1 MTSDAIFL
9 KAQSLLPGG
18 VNSPVRAFKSV
29 GGTPRV
35 IARAVGA
42 ELIDVE
48 GRSYIDC
55 VGAWGAGI
63 LGHAH
68 AAVAQAITQA
78 VELGPSPGLCNGLE
92 VSLAREITARVPCAE
107 RIRFVNS
114 GTEAVMSAVRLAR
127 AATGRDIVLKFEGGY
142 HGHADAMLVRA
153 GSGAATLGLPDSPGV
168 TRGAAA
174 DTRVCAYN
182 DLEAVEATAAAEGER
197 LAAVIVEPVAGN
209 MGVVPP
215 VEGFLQGVRTVCT
228 RVGALLIFD
237 EVMTGFRVARGGAA
251 ARSGVRPDLITLG
264 KIIGGGLPI
273 GAYAGR
279 ADLMN
284 LVAPAGPVYQAGTFC
299 GHPVVMAAGLAT
311 LAQLTEGDYAKLE
324 SAGEKVERGLC
335 SALKAAGESG
345 CVQRVGSMLTLYFGV
360 ERVRDF
366 ADARRADHA
375 RFARFFQGMLARGVH
390 LPPSGYEAW
399 FLSTAHDDAVLD
411 RLLRAAE
418 EALRERI
425 WPQVCDELRLE
436 SLHLNP
442 GISAPDVPSL

>member
-1 MTSDAIFL
+1 MKSDALFL
-9 KAQSLLPGG
+9 LAQSILPGG

-35 IARAVGA
+35 IAQAVGA

-68 AAVAQAITQA
+68 PDVLRAITQA
-78 VELGPSPGLCNGLE
+78 AQLGPSPGLCNELE
-92 VSLAREITARVPCAE
+92 VSLAQEIASRVPCAE

-127 AATGRDIVLKFEGGY
+127 AATGRDVILKFEGGY

-168 TRGAAA
+168 TDGAAS

-182 DLEAVEATAAAEGER
+182 DLEAVEATAAVEGER
-197 LAAVIVEPVAGN
+197 LAAIIVEPVAGN

-215 VEGFLQGVRTVCT
+215 VEGFLQGLRAVCT

-251 ARSGVRPDLITLG
+251 ARTGVQPDLITLG

-299 GHPVVMAAGLAT
+299 GHPVVMAAGLAA
-311 LAQLTEGDYAKLE
+311 LAQLTEGAYTKLE
-324 SAGEKVERGLC
+324 SAGDEVERGLC
-335 SALKAAGESG
+335 SALKAAGVSG
-345 CVQRVGSMLTLYFGV
+345 CVQRVGSMLTLFFGV
-360 ERVRDF
+360 NQVRNF
-366 ADARRADHA
+366 AEARRAEHA
-375 RFARFFQGMLARGVH
+375 RFARFFQGMLDRGVH
-390 LPPSGYEAW
+390 LPPSGFEAW
-399 FLSTAHDDAVLD
+399 FLSTAHDEAVLD
-411 RLLRAAE
+411 RLLKAAE
-418 EALRERI
+418 ESL
-425 WPQVCDELRLE
+425 LE
-436 SLHLNP
+436 TT
-442 GISAPDVPSL
+442 